1 MTGRPTDP
9 GATYWELWAAGK
21 KSVEKLGLAVAEAD
35 QSAARD
41 AGRTAGSVAT
51 ATAFVFAVVLVLKEV
66 AAAAAAA
73 VVSVAVRFAL
83 TSARRYETLARLAVS
98 SRTHLSTQPSSFSS
112 PTETPA
118 GIFPC

>member
-66 AAAAAAA
+66 AAAAAV